1 MQGRQ
6 EVKRRKEDTS
16 ALVLQEWEL
25 VLAGKP
31 ADKLN
36 EYIYEYEMDLLTNSL
51 ESNPGFIE
59 KYTYGLLLT
68 GDYLELSFF
77 LSRTKE
83 VRLFLFRFLERR
95 N

>member
-6 EVKRRKEDTS
+6 EVRRRREDTA
-16 ALVLQEWEL
+16 ALILQEWEL

-31 ADKLN
+31 AEKLT

-51 ESNPGFIE
+51 ESNAGFIE
-59 KYTYGLLLT
+59 KYAFGLLLT

-83 VRLFLFRFLERR
+83 VRLFFI
-95 N
+95 